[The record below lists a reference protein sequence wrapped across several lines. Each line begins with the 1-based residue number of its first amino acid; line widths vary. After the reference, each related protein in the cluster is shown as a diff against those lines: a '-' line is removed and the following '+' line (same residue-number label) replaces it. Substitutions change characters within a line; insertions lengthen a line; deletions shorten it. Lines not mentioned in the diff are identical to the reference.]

1 MSFVDYDVIV
11 VGGGHAGIEASLAA
25 SRMGL
30 KTLLITS
37 NIESIAQMS
46 CNPSIGGLG
55 KGQLVR
61 EIDALGGE
69 MAKCIDHTGIQF
81 RMLNTKKGPA
91 VQSLRAQADKKL
103 YQAYMKKVLEEEKRL
118 ALYQGLV
125 EEILV
130 KTSKGKKVVLGVKIS
145 TNLKFFSKAVI
156 ITAGTFLNG
165 LIHIG
170 SINYPAGRAGEFS
183 SIRLSENLKQLGLK
197 LGRFKTGTSPRIHR
211 DSIDFSKLKVQ
222 EGDEKPL
229 PFSFT
234 TKEITCPQMPCYI
247 TYTNEETHKIIRDN
261 LALSSLYSGNIT
273 GVGVRYCP
281 SIEDKIV
288 KFSQKERHQIF
299 IEPEGRETK
308 EYYLNGVST
317 SLPEEIQDLLLHSI
331 LGLEEAKIIRPGY
344 AIEYDFVFPLQLK
357 PTLEA
362 KEIEN
367 LYFAGQINGTSGY
380 EEAAAQGMMSGLN
393 AALKIQRKKS
403 FILDRSLAYLGV
415 LIDDLVTKGTNEPYR
430 MFTSRAE
437 YRLLLRND
445 NADERLMPFGYKF
458 NLISEEIY
466 ATFKSKQKKIKEE
479 IQRLKKT
486 LVNFKG
492 SKLSLGK
499 ILRRPE
505 ITYQDLISLDQISLK
520 IPEEIKKEVEIQI
533 KYEGYINQ
541 QHLQVEK
548 HKRLEKQKVPLEI
561 NYDEIRE
568 LSFEAREKL
577 KQIRPDSIGQALRIP
592 GVKPVDITVIII
604 YLEKYRKERRKR

>member
-592 GVKPVDITVIII
+592 GIKPVDITVIII
-604 YLEKYRKERRKR
+604 YLEKHRKERKKR

>member
-1 MSFVDYDVIV
+1 MMLSLLERNM
-11 VGGGHAGIEASLAA
+11 AGIEASLAT

-273 GVGVRYCP
+273 GIGVRYCP

-466 ATFKSKQKKIKEE
+466 AIFKSKQKKIKEE

-592 GVKPVDITVIII
+592 GIKPVDITVIII
-604 YLEKYRKERRKR
+604 YLEKHRKERKKR